1 MKKYINVL
9 FTKIKVTQIK
19 NQFKFTHFCFDILIN
34 IMIQDMEVM
43 HMKISSCASS
53 GHVRLFTSLLKK
65 SYPDLA
71 PNIPPDPPPDLG
83 DEARPLRG
91 IFTSSIKT

>member
-1 MKKYINVL
+1 MKKYIKVL
-9 FTKIKVTQIK
+9 FIHQNKSHTIKKSIQIHT
-19 NQFKFTHFCFDILIN
+19 FLLGHEDF
-34 IMIQDMEVM
+34 VM
-43 HMKISSCASS
+43 CVYYS
-53 GHVRLFTSLLKK
+53 GHVRLFTSLLTK

>member
-34 IMIQDMEVM
+34 IMIQGHEDFVM
-43 HMKISSCASS
+43 CVYYS
-53 GHVRLFTSLLKK
+53 GHVRLFTSLLTK

>member
-1 MKKYINVL
+1 MRYSPNKNHTVKKSI
-9 FTKIKVTQIK
+9 QIH
-19 NQFKFTHFCFDILIN
+19 TN
-34 IMIQDMEVM
+34 IMIQDMEVK
-43 HMKISSCASS
+43 HMKISSYASS
-53 GHVRLFTSLLKK
+53 GHVRLFTSLLTK

>member
-1 MKKYINVL
+1 ML
-9 FTKIKVTQIK
+9 FTKIKVTQLKKSI
-19 NQFKFTHFCFDILIN
+19 QIHIFMLWYFKKYYDSR
-34 IMIQDMEVM
+34 

-53 GHVRLFTSLLKK
+53 GHVRLFTSLLTK

-91 IFTSSIKT
+91 IFTSSIKLKYCISS

>member
-1 MKKYINVL
+1 
-9 FTKIKVTQIK
+9 
-19 NQFKFTHFCFDILIN
+19 
-34 IMIQDMEVM
+34 
-43 HMKISSCASS
+43 MKISSCASSS
-53 GHVRLFTSLLKK
+53 GHVRLFTSLLTK

-91 IFTSSIKT
+91 IFMSSIKT